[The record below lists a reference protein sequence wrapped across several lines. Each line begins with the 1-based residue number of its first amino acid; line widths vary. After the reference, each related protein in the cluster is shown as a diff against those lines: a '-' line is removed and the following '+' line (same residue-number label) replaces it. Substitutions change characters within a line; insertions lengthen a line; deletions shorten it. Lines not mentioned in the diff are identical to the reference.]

1 MFTKFFDRKSW
12 RSSASGR
19 RLPPSRLSFHYLWMT
34 ATEGDL
40 ASRLPPGS
48 KTLDQRNP
56 GLGRLLS
63 GFQSCPSGPFC
74 SSDLPSR
81 GCTESTRFAT
91 HRNDLRLFL
100 NLGPTRFLG
109 SRDPR
114 ASRRGQLS
122 RSCSLFI
129 CFAAC
134 GDPAPIPRI
143 SVANLS
149 CSFFNNW
156 MTPTKLLIEFP
167 LAEGL
172 YSDYPMA
179 SPTTR

>member
-19 RLPPSRLSFHYLWMT
+19 KLPPSRLSFHYLRTT

-40 ASRLPPGS
+40 ASRLRPGA
-48 KTLDQRNP
+48 KTLDQRNL

-63 GFQSCPSGPFC
+63 GFHSCPSSPLC

-81 GCTESTRFAT
+81 GCREHPFAT
-91 HRNDLRLFL
+91 HRN
-100 NLGPTRFLG
+100 NLGFFPNLCPTRLLG

-122 RSCSLFI
+122 RSCSFSV
-129 CFAAC
+129 CFAEC
-134 GDPAPIPRI
+134 GKRRANSSNFSGQPI
-143 SVANLS
+143 V
-149 CSFFNNW
+149 F
-156 MTPTKLLIEFP
+156 LL
-167 LAEGL
+167 
-172 YSDYPMA
+172 
-179 SPTTR
+179 